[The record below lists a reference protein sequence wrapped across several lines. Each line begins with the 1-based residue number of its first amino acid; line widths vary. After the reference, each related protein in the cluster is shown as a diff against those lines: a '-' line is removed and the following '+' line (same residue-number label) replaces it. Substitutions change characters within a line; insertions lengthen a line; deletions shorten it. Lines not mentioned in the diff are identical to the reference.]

1 MLISSFATTLRGG
14 EKQAMPSIRDLVAAI
29 RQREGVDAAIVL
41 GRDGLLIDSQI
52 GPGLDAEDVAAR
64 IPGIIGPADEFGA
77 AIDRGELLT
86 AVLEHS
92 RGLAIVSVL
101 SAEAILLVVVT
112 PRANIGQLLYEL
124 RRNREHIAAL
134 V

>member
-1 MLISSFATTLRGG
+1 
-14 EKQAMPSIRDLVAAI
+14 MPSIRDLVAAI

-52 GPGLDAEDVAAR
+52 GPGLDPEDVAAR
-64 IPGIIGPADEFGA
+64 IPAILTPADEFGA
-77 AIDRGELLT
+77 ATGRGDLLT
-86 AVLEHS
+86 AVLEH
-92 RGLAIVSVL
+92 RNGLAIVSVL
-101 SAEAILLVVVT
+101 SAEAILLVLVT
-112 PRANIGQLLYEL
+112 PRANIGQLLFEL